1 MAKQIEITHKER
13 KAIVNPVGQLSVFL
27 GPGKVAVNEI
37 KYKEVAAGSTET
49 VWTPETGKAIQLAG
63 LVISMDGTG
72 SAEVF
77 FDSTVKTHLEF
88 ADKKA
93 VPLPINYAVCV
104 GLNKS
109 LKVSATGAKAYV
121 SAIGFECIPS

>member
-1 MAKQIEITHKER
+1 MAQQIEVTHRER

-27 GPGKVAVNEI
+27 GPAELAENEV

-49 VWTPETGKAIQLAG
+49 IWTPETGKAIQLAG
-63 LVISMDGTG
+63 LIISMDATG
-72 SAEVF
+72 SAEVI

-88 ADKKA
+88 AEKKA

-109 LKVSATGAKAYV
+109 LRVSATGAKAYV
-121 SAIGFECIPS
+121 SAIGFECTPS